1 MALYQIPCDGCC
13 DCLPCAT
20 ELNIPEIFRI
30 YNRFLRGEETEAL
43 EEYHSLVHTADECI
57 RCGRCEKLC
66 HNRIGISAVMFGI
79 PEEME

>member
-13 DCLPCAT
+13 DCLPCAAD
-20 ELNIPEIFRI
+20 LNIPEIFRI
-30 YNRFLRGEETEAL
+30 YNRFLRGEEAEAL
-43 EEYHSLVHTADECI
+43 QEYHSLAHKAEECI
-57 RCGRCEKLC
+57 RCGRCEKGC